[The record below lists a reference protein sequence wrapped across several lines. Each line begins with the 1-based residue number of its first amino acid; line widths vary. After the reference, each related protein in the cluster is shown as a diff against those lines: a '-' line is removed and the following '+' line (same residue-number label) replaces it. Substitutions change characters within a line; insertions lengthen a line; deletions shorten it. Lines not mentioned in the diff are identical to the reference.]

1 MVSRDFAKT
10 WKEFTYYIAEMMM
23 DDNLYMDASSS
34 HSVFPFPFSFFHASD
49 ADTLGR

>member
-10 WKEFTYYIAEMMM
+10 WKEFTMM